1 MISHVKAIAWRLL
14 AAAAGVAA
22 VLVAC
27 QAAIAAPK
35 ITFENTQVDF
45 GTMGQGKSVDLVYR
59 FRNTGD
65 QELTIGNIHASC
77 GCTNATAAK
86 RSLKPGEASEIRAK
100 FNSGTFRGK
109 ITKTITV
116 ETNDPDNRTVQL
128 TVVGYVKP
136 SVEVFPQSINFGT
149 LKKGR
154 TFQQTVVVKPENPG
168 SFTIR
173 SVDARAP
180 FITVGQPVRSK
191 SVPGAWEL
199 HVKVDPASVKPGR
212 IYEMIQIRTDLP
224 VQPLVVVRVIGSVVE

>member
-1 MISHVKAIAWRLL
+1 MISPVKAIARRLL
-14 AAAAGVAA
+14 VAALCVATALAAG
-22 VLVAC
+22 
-27 QAAIAAPK
+27 AAIAAPK

-45 GTMGQGKSVDLVYR
+45 GTLGQGKSVDLIYR

-65 QELTIGNIHASC
+65 QELTIGNIHTSC
-77 GCTNATAAK
+77 GCTNATALK
-86 RSLKPGEASEIRAK
+86 RSLKPGESSEIRAK
-100 FNSGTFRGK
+100 FNSGSFRGK

-116 ETNDPDNRTVQL
+116 ETNDPGNRAVQL
-128 TVVGYVKP
+128 MVVGYVKP

-154 TFQQTVVVKPENPG
+154 TFQQTVVLKPEDPG
-168 SFTIR
+168 KFTIR

-212 IYEMIQIRTDLP
+212 IYEMIQIRTDLN